1 MTSSSNLSN
10 AKLSA
15 IYSAPP
21 GVMTFIDIH
30 INYLSA
36 LTLMGRLQEGY
47 QACLA
52 SAVSKG
58 SPLEALW
65 GLQPNWE

>member
-1 MTSSSNLSN
+1 MTNGSNLSN

-15 IYSAPP
+15 IYSGPP
-21 GVMTFIDIH
+21 GVMTFIDV
-30 INYLSA
+30 YYQLFEYA
-36 LTLMGRLQEGY
+36 LTLMDGLQEGH

-58 SPLEALW
+58 SLLEAFW
-65 GLQPNWE
+65 GLQPN